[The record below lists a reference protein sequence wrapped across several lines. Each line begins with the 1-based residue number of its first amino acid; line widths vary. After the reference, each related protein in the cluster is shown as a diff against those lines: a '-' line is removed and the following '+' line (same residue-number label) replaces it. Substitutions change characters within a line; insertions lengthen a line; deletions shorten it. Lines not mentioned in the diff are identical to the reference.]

1 MVTSRTA
8 WPRVA
13 FAVLAGILLAACSSA
28 AGTGEETVFTVAT
41 GFSQGGPA
49 STIDTVN
56 IGVPET
62 HNVTGRSV
70 RIERVSLASEPPGVR
85 LKSVTA
91 YLPGPGVGVM
101 LGNLL
106 KRSCSRT
113 FKPYPVTADVTPPH
127 ADADWNLV
135 VAITFARPGRY
146 DLHHVKIFYVT
157 NGHQGW
163 QYQNLNT
170 TMIIS
175 AARKGA
181 KPRFDGCP
189 P

>member
-1 MVTSRTA
+1 M
-8 WPRVA
+8 
-13 FAVLAGILLAACSSA
+13 LAGILLAGCSSA
-28 AGTGEETVFTVAT
+28 AVTGEATVFTVAT

-62 HNVTGRSV
+62 HNVTGHSV
-70 RIERVSLASEPPGVR
+70 RIERVSLVSAPPGVR
-85 LKSVTA
+85 LKSATA
-91 YLPGPGVGVM
+91 YPPGHGVGVV

-106 KRSCSRT
+106 NKSCRRLN
-113 FKPYPVTADVTPPH
+113 KPYPVTADVTPPH
-127 ADADWNLV
+127 ADVDWNLV
-135 VAITFARPGRY
+135 VAITFAKPGRY

-157 NGHQGW
+157 DGHQGW

-175 AARKGA
+175 AAQKGA

-189 P
+189 